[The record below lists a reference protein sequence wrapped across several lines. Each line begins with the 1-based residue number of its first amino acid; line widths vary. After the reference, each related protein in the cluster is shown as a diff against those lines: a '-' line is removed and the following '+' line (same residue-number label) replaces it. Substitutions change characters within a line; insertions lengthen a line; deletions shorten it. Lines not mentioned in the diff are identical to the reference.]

1 LRVLFLFITFP
12 EPEVDD
18 NLYTDLAEE
27 FHKQGQEVY
36 VTTFKESGDLSKSS
50 ISEERGF
57 PVLRVGCG
65 KMFNV
70 NYIRK
75 ALTMMSIPRKYISAI
90 KKHFGDKKFDLVV
103 YPTPP
108 ITLAPVVKYIK
119 KRDNARTYL
128 ILRDIFPQ
136 NAKDLG
142 MIKSELVFKYF
153 RKKEQQLYD
162 ISDRIGCMSQGN
174 VDYVL
179 KHNKIPKEKLEIL
192 YNWKK
197 PSNLPPIDKEEVKKS
212 YGLEGKFVAFFGGN
226 IGYAQELE
234 FLIELAECY
243 KTRDDIVF
251 LIVGK
256 GVMKPKIENLVKE
269 KQLQNVRFIDY
280 LPRDEYEKLLRAA
293 DVGLINLSRK
303 FTIPNIP
310 SKAVSYME
318 AGIPILAATDKYTD
332 FGKMIEDIGAGLW
345 CETGDLVSYRNNL
358 EKLLTD
364 TGLREKIRER
374 AMAFMKDNM
383 TTSHVFQRILAI
395 DIA

>member
-1 LRVLFLFITFP
+1 LSGCEIHKK
-12 EPEVDD
+12 EGQS
-18 NLYTDLAEE
+18 TDLSDTER
-27 FHKQGQEVY
+27 Y
-36 VTTFKESGDLSKSS
+36 LSS
-50 ISEERGF
+50 
-57 PVLRVGCG
+57 
-65 KMFNV
+65 
-70 NYIRK
+70 
-75 ALTMMSIPRKYISAI
+75 
-90 KKHFGDKKFDLVV
+90 
-103 YPTPP
+103 
-108 ITLAPVVKYIK
+108 
-119 KRDNARTYL
+119 KRE
-128 ILRDIFPQ
+128 
-136 NAKDLG
+136 DLG

-174 VDYVL
+174 IDYVL
-179 KHNKIPKEKLEIL
+179 KHNKVPKEKLEIL

-197 PSNLPPIDKEEVKKS
+197 LSNLPLIDKEEIKKS

-280 LPRDEYEKLLRAA
+280 LLRDEYEKLLRAA

-318 AGIPILAATDKYTD
+318 AGIPILAATDKNTD

-345 CETGDLVSYRNNL
+345 CETGDIQKYKENL

-364 TGLREKIRER
+364 TALRERIRER
-374 AMAFMKDNM
+374 STAFMKDNM
-383 TTSHVFQRILAI
+383 TVACASQRILSR
-395 DIA
+395 DTK

>member
-1 LRVLFLFITFP
+1 M
-12 EPEVDD
+12 
-18 NLYTDLAEE
+18 YADLVEE
-27 FHKQGQEVY
+27 FHNNGHEVY
-36 VTTFKESGDLSKSS
+36 VETLEESGGSKTTLNM
-50 ISEERGF
+50 ERGF
-57 PVLRVGCG
+57 PILRVGCG

-75 ALTMMSIPRKYISAI
+75 ALTIISIPRMYISAI

-119 KRDNARTYL
+119 KRDNSRTYL

-136 NAKDLG
+136 NARDLG

-153 RKKEQQLYD
+153 RKKEQRLYD

-174 VDYVL
+174 IDYVL
-179 KHNKIPKEKLEIL
+179 KHNKVPKEELEIL

-197 PSNLPPIDKEEVKKS
+197 PSMLPPIDKEEIKKS
-212 YGLEGKFVAFFGGN
+212 YGLEGKFIAFFGGN

-243 KTRDDIVF
+243 KARDEIVY
-251 LIVGK
+251 LIAGK
-256 GVMKPKIENLVKE
+256 GVMKPKIVNLVKE
-269 KQLQNVRFIDY
+269 KQLKNVRFIDY

-318 AGIPILAATDKYTD
+318 AGIPILAATDKNTD
-332 FGKMIEDIGAGLW
+332 FGKMIEDIGAGFW
-345 CETGDLVSYRNNL
+345 CETGDLVSYKNNL
-358 EKLLTD
+358 ERLLTN
-364 TGLREKIRER
+364 TELRERISNSG
-374 AMAFMKDNM
+374 MMFMKDNM
-383 TTSHVFQRILAI
+383 TSSYVFQRIQAI

>member
-1 LRVLFLFITFP
+1 MRVLFLFIAFP

-27 FHKQGQEVY
+27 FHKQGHEVC
-36 VTTFKESGDLSKSS
+36 VTTLKESGDLSKSS
-50 ISEERGF
+50 ISVERGF

-70 NYIRK
+70 NYVRK
-75 ALTMMSIPRKYISAI
+75 ALTMISIPRKYISAI

-108 ITLAPVVKYIK
+108 ITLAPVVRYIK

-142 MIKSELVFKYF
+142 MIKNELVFKYF

-174 VDYVL
+174 VDSVL
-179 KHNKIPKEKLEIL
+179 KNNEVQKEKLEIL

-212 YGLEGKFVAFFGGN
+212 YGLEGRFVAFFGGN

-234 FLIELAECY
+234 FLIELADCY

-256 GVMKPKIENLVKE
+256 GVMKPKIENLVNE

-310 SKAVSYME
+310 SKAVSYIE
-318 AGIPILAATDKYTD
+318 AGIPILADKDKNTD
-332 FGKMIEDIGAGLW
+332 FGKVIEEIGAGLW
-345 CETGDLVSYRNNL
+345 CETGDLDSYRNNL

-364 TGLREKIRER
+364 TELRERIRER
-374 AMAFMKDNM
+374 ATVFMKDNM
-383 TTSHVFQRILAI
+383 TASYVFQRILAR

>member
-1 LRVLFLFITFP
+1 LRVLFLLISFP
-12 EPEVDD
+12 KPSFG
-18 NLYTDLAEE
+18 NNMYADLVEE
-27 FHKQGQEVY
+27 FHNNGHEVFV
-36 VTTFKESGDLSKSS
+36 VTLEESGDLSKSS
-50 ISEERGF
+50 ISQERGL
-57 PVLRVGCG
+57 PVLRVVCG

-70 NYIRK
+70 NYVRK
-75 ALTMMSIPRKYISAI
+75 ALTMMSIPRKYISEI

-174 VDYVL
+174 IDYVL
-179 KHNKIPKEKLEIL
+179 KHNKVPKEKLEIL

-243 KTRDDIVF
+243 KTRDDIIF
-251 LIVGK
+251 LIV
-256 GVMKPKIENLVKE
+256 EKE
-269 KQLQNVRFIDY
+269 
-280 LPRDEYEKLLRAA
+280 
-293 DVGLINLSRK
+293 S
-303 FTIPNIP
+303 
-310 SKAVSYME
+310 
-318 AGIPILAATDKYTD
+318 
-332 FGKMIEDIGAGLW
+332 
-345 CETGDLVSYRNNL
+345 
-358 EKLLTD
+358 
-364 TGLREKIRER
+364 
-374 AMAFMKDNM
+374 
-383 TTSHVFQRILAI
+383 
-395 DIA
+395 

>member
-1 LRVLFLFITFP
+1 M
-12 EPEVDD
+12 
-18 NLYTDLAEE
+18 YADLVEE
-27 FHKQGQEVY
+27 FHNNGHEVFV
-36 VTTFKESGDLSKSS
+36 VTLEESGDLSKSS
-50 ISEERGF
+50 ISQERGL
-57 PVLRVGCG
+57 PVLRVVCG

-70 NYIRK
+70 NYVRK

-90 KKHFGDKKFDLVV
+90 KKHFGDKKFDLVI

-174 VDYVL
+174 IDYVL
-179 KHNKIPKEKLEIL
+179 KHNKVPKEKLEIL

-243 KTRDDIVF
+243 KTRDDIIF
-251 LIVGK
+251 LIV
-256 GVMKPKIENLVKE
+256 EKE
-269 KQLQNVRFIDY
+269 
-280 LPRDEYEKLLRAA
+280 
-293 DVGLINLSRK
+293 S
-303 FTIPNIP
+303 
-310 SKAVSYME
+310 
-318 AGIPILAATDKYTD
+318 
-332 FGKMIEDIGAGLW
+332 
-345 CETGDLVSYRNNL
+345 
-358 EKLLTD
+358 
-364 TGLREKIRER
+364 
-374 AMAFMKDNM
+374 
-383 TTSHVFQRILAI
+383 
-395 DIA
+395 

>member
-1 LRVLFLFITFP
+1 LRVLFLFIAFP
-12 EPEVDD
+12 EPEADD

-27 FHKQGQEVY
+27 FHKQGHEVY
-36 VTTFKESGDLSKSS
+36 VTTLKESGDLSKSS
-50 ISEERGF
+50 IIEERGF

-70 NYIRK
+70 NYVRK

-90 KKHFGDKKFDLVV
+90 KKHFRDKKFDLVV

-108 ITLAPVVKYIK
+108 ITLAPVVRYIK

-153 RKKEQQLYD
+153 RNKEQQLYD
-162 ISDRIGCMSQGN
+162 ISDRVGCMSQGN
-174 VDYVL
+174 IDYVL
-179 KHNKIPKEKLEIL
+179 KHNKVPKEKLEIL

-197 PSNLPPIDKEEVKKS
+197 LSNLPLIDKEEIKKS

-251 LIVGK
+251 LIV
-256 GVMKPKIENLVKE
+256 
-269 KQLQNVRFIDY
+269 
-280 LPRDEYEKLLRAA
+280 
-293 DVGLINLSRK
+293 
-303 FTIPNIP
+303 
-310 SKAVSYME
+310 
-318 AGIPILAATDKYTD
+318 
-332 FGKMIEDIGAGLW
+332 
-345 CETGDLVSYRNNL
+345 
-358 EKLLTD
+358 
-364 TGLREKIRER
+364 
-374 AMAFMKDNM
+374 
-383 TTSHVFQRILAI
+383 
-395 DIA
+395 

>member
-1 LRVLFLFITFP
+1 MRVLFLFISFP

-36 VTTFKESGDLSKSS
+36 VTTLKESGDLSKSS
-50 ISEERGF
+50 VSEERGF

-70 NYIRK
+70 NYVRK
-75 ALTMMSIPRKYISAI
+75 ALTMMSIPKKYISAI

-119 KRDNARTYL
+119 KRDRARTYL

-174 VDYVL
+174 IDYVL
-179 KHNKIPKEKLEIL
+179 KHNNVPKEKLEIL

-197 PSNLPPIDKEEVKKS
+197 PSNLPSIDKEEVKKS

-280 LPRDEYEKLLRAA
+280 LLRDEYEKLLRAA

-318 AGIPILAATDKYTD
+318 AGIPILAATDKNTD

-345 CETGDLVSYRNNL
+345 CETGDIQKYKENL

-364 TGLREKIRER
+364 TALRERIRER
-374 AMAFMKDNM
+374 STAFMKDNM
-383 TTSHVFQRILAI
+383 TVACASQRILSR
-395 DIA
+395 DTK

>member
-1 LRVLFLFITFP
+1 M
-12 EPEVDD
+12 
-18 NLYTDLAEE
+18 YADLVEE
-27 FHKQGQEVY
+27 FHNNGHEVY
-36 VTTFKESGDLSKSS
+36 VETLEESGGSKTTLNT
-50 ISEERGF
+50 ERGF

-70 NYIRK
+70 KYVRK

-90 KKHFGDKKFDLVV
+90 KKHFEDKKFDLVV

-142 MIKSELVFKYF
+142 MIKSELVYKYF

-174 VDYVL
+174 IDYVL
-179 KHNKIPKEKLEIL
+179 KHNRVPKEKLEIL

-197 PSNLPPIDKEEVKKS
+197 PSNLPPIDKDEVKKS

-243 KTRDDIVF
+243 KTRDDIIF

-256 GVMKPKIENLVKE
+256 GVMKPKIENLAKE

-318 AGIPILAATDKYTD
+318 AGIPILAATDKNTD
-332 FGKMIEDIGAGLW
+332 FGKMIEEIGVGLW
-345 CETGDLVSYRNNL
+345 CETGDLDSYKKKFDKLVNFKGFNL
-358 EKLLTD
+358 QRQD
-364 TGLREKIRER
+364 T
-374 AMAFMKDNM
+374 ATMFMITNM
-383 TTSHVFQRILAI
+383 TAAKAHQTISSSKEQ
-395 DIA
+395 DS